1 MTLVVL
7 AVFLALAVSA
17 QGNRI
22 YIEPFEIEPGE
33 SRTVPVMLSNVDPSR
48 GVQFNVTLPE
58 GLELKASELTPYSQ
72 GMKMILSC
80 EFSPKNGC
88 YTVFIYPMGVICFP
102 ADTTAAVMTLKIN
115 ARKSFRGGTMST
127 WKCFGATEENKTLYM
142 QGDTTAVTVP
152 ESALIGIPIDTRSAD
167 DEYFNLND

>member
-1 MTLVVL
+1 MKRLMTLVVL

-88 YTVFIYPMGVICFP
+88 YTVFIYPMGYLFP
-102 ADTTAAVMTLKIN
+102 CRYHGCGND
-115 ARKSFRGGTMST
+115 F
-127 WKCFGATEENKTLYM
+127 ENQCPQEF
-142 QGDTTAVTVP
+142 QGWH
-152 ESALIGIPIDTRSAD
+152 
-167 DEYFNLND
+167 DEHVEMFWGD